1 MAVVADRLSI
11 RWYLGYDLHEPLLE
25 HSTLTRIRDRYGLE
39 TFRRFFEE
47 IIERCAKAGLVWGE
61 ELYFDATKI
70 EANASLESIV
80 PRFAVE
86 QHLQDLFEEDP
97 QDSAGAL
104 GDAAR
109 AALGVSMRS
118 RPPKTRSSPSPMLP
132 RAIGSQGR
140 VAKIVK

>member
-1 MAVVADRLSI
+1 
-11 RWYLGYDLHEPLLE
+11 
-25 HSTLTRIRDRYGLE
+25 
-39 TFRRFFEE
+39 
-47 IIERCAKAGLVWGE
+47 VWGE

-86 QHLQDLFEEDP
+86 HHLQDLP

-109 AALGVSMRS
+109 AAVGDVDALPTSKDAELALTNAAKSDWIS
-118 RPPKTRSSPSPMLP
+118 R
-132 RAIGSQGR
+132 AGSQDR
-140 VAKIVK
+140 VVQLLPTQGGSLSQQDRP